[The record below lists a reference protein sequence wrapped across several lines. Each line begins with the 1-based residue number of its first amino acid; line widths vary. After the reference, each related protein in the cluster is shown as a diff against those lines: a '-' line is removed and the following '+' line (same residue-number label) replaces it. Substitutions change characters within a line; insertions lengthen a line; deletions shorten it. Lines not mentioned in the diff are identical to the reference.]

1 MAIGDV
7 GACIAICNVVVNVD
21 NGWKNAGER
30 SAFSQ
35 NMFRAP
41 SSLFLRRI
49 HVGISIKYS
58 AKNESLLGD
67 EHSHHKQTANSKPLN
82 PT

>member
-1 MAIGDV
+1 MH
-7 GACIAICNVVVNVD
+7 CNMQCGHVD

-67 EHSHHKQTANSKPLN
+67 EHHNKQQTLEPYVNYLLFPKVV
-82 PT
+82 